1 MMTKTKTLL
10 AITATTLMMSTSSFA
25 RDALIGL
32 SSAQSPKDVKA
43 QTERVIQFLV
53 ETLDPGEKA
62 LLFDA
67 TNVRLIGTFA
77 VPNKSSYANARA
89 KLQANDAVLKQ
100 LKTFIEASKAV
111 PGKVGRLNLPGLLRT
126 VREDYPS
133 DKDRSFVVLGSP
145 HYDDP
150 LTPSLSM
157 QNGHVPNDGHVG
169 TSIAHSPYGTRG
181 LKGSLKGVDL
191 HFGLVGHDKTWAIS
205 KRHAYTVERFWTLT
219 AEGHGASMS
228 YFGDDLETLFEV
240 AAQDT
245 PARRHAA
252 TRGPT
257 DKLFMIYFKKDGG
270 RTNSLNDE
278 EPQKKPA
285 PTPIWKSANKV
296 RIGLKWDCD
305 RCDLDLHVRPR
316 PTSKVISF
324 ADVETREGKFFKDF
338 TRSPSTN
345 GFETIQLKGTFDLSK
360 TLIAVNFYG
369 GRASKGRVNGQV
381 RIAIGDKVWAT
392 PISIKASKGNK
403 GRGVKEVRN
412 DGVATNTH
420 WVIIDPVEVV
430 TKGARSLT
438 D

>member
-1 MMTKTKTLL
+1 MTRTQTLL
-10 AITATTLMMSTSSFA
+10 AIAAGTSMLTTSSLA
-25 RDALIGL
+25 RDAVIGL
-32 SSAQSPKDVKA
+32 SPVQSPKDVKA

-53 ETLDPGEKA
+53 DTLDPGEEA

-67 TNVRLIGTFA
+67 TNVQLIGTFA
-77 VPNKSSYANARA
+77 VPNKASYANARA
-89 KLQANDAVLKQ
+89 KLQANGAVLKA

-111 PGKVGRLNLPGLLRT
+111 PGQVGRLDLPGLLRT

-133 DKDRSFVVLGSP
+133 DTERSFVVLGSP

-157 QNGHVPNDGHVG
+157 QNGYVPNDGHVG
-169 TSIAHSPYGTRG
+169 ASIARSPFGTRG

-191 HFGLVGHDKTWAIS
+191 HFGLVGHSGDWAIS
-205 KRHAYTVERFWTLT
+205 KRHAYAAERFWTLST
-219 AEGHGASMS
+219 EGHGASMS

-252 TRGPT
+252 ARADT
-257 DKLFMIYFKKDGG
+257 DKLFMIRFKKDGG
-270 RTNSLNDE
+270 RTNSLNDA
-278 EPQKKPA
+278 EPEKKPA
-285 PTPIWKSANKV
+285 PTPIWKAASNV

-324 ADVETREGKFFKDF
+324 ADVETSEGKFFKDF

-345 GFETIQLKGTFDLSK
+345 GFETIRLNGTLDLSEM
-360 TLIAVNFYG
+360 LVAVNFYG
-369 GRASKGRVNGQV
+369 GRSSSSQVNGEV
-381 RIAIGDKVWAT
+381 RIAIGDKVWAA
-392 PISIKASKGNK
+392 PISIKASAGNK
-403 GRGVKEVRN
+403 GRGVKQVME
-412 DGVATNTH
+412 DGEAVNPN
-420 WVIIDPVEVV
+420 WVLIDPVDVV
-430 TKGARSLT
+430 TKGALSLT